1 MSKKIKVLDIY
12 LDTDNPRHDPINDQP
27 EIISHLLKE
36 ERVKS
41 LAKDIAENG
50 ISPIELLAVVKDK
63 NNKYIVVE
71 GNRRIC
77 ALTLLNDPEKA
88 PNQNLKDY
96 FKKLKAKSVLIP
108 DSVNCEIFD
117 QREKADLWIERR
129 HEGEQSGVGTRQWNA
144 VQKTR
149 HNARLQRSDDN
160 TLAQAII
167 DYAINNSLLKNNET
181 GRILTTASRYL
192 GNPFFRKTLGI
203 TSSRSDLNV
212 QISTPIW
219 EFEKVISK
227 FCLDLIESADPN
239 SPEMIVSSRSNSM
252 DVEQYA
258 RQLIHDGYAPI
269 THIKAYLLKD
279 VIREEPLDE
288 SVTDTSDVGGAD
300 TSDVDGADTSSV
312 GGADISDVGGADTSD
327 VGGADTS
334 GIGGADT
341 SDVDG
346 ADTSSVG
353 GVELTEDVDQ
363 DDTSGTVSGQPRTTK
378 NPDNRKSLLTSKMS
392 GCISDKILRR
402 VYTELRN
409 IDITENPLAVMLVAR
424 AFLEGI
430 YIRYYELETN
440 KNVASGMKIHLVL
453 LDIIKVLEK
462 KKETL
467 TKVQKNAFAALKKLP
482 HDQTKIFA
490 AGNLGVYA
498 HAAEYPSNTK
508 QIIVEW
514 DNIHEIVQYMLIELY
529 KADQ

>member
-1 MSKKIKVLDIY
+1 MSKKIRVLDIY
-12 LDTDNPRHDPINDQP
+12 LDTDNPRHDPISDQP

-36 ERVKS
+36 EKVKN

-50 ISPIELLAVVKDK
+50 ISPIELLAVVKNK

-108 DSVNCEIFD
+108 DSVNCEVFD

-129 HEGEQSGVGTRQWNA
+129 HEGEQSGIGTRQWNA

-167 DYAINNSLLKNNET
+167 DYAINNNLIKNNET

-203 TSSRSDLNV
+203 TSSRTDLNV
-212 QISTPIW
+212 QITTPIL
-219 EFEKVISK
+219 EFEQVIYK
-227 FCLDLIESADPN
+227 FCSDLIESADPN
-239 SPEMIVSSRSNSM
+239 SSEIIVSSRSNSTAI
-252 DVEQYA
+252 EGYA
-258 RQLIHDGYAPI
+258 RQLVHDGYAPT
-269 THIKAYLLKD
+269 THVKAYYLKD
-279 VIREEPLDE
+279 AIKEEVLDE
-288 SVTDTSDVGGAD
+288 SVTGIADIDGTGTLDVNGAVTLD
-300 TSDVDGADTSSV
+300 VNGAGTTDVDGAGITDAD
-312 GGADISDVGGADTSD
+312 GAGT
-327 VGGADTS
+327 T
-334 GIGGADT
+334 
-341 SDVDG
+341 DVDG
-346 ADTSSVG
+346 TDIEEKDHTSAKVY
-353 GVELTEDVDQ
+353 
-363 DDTSGTVSGQPRTTK
+363 GQPGTTN
-378 NPDNRKSLLTSKMS
+378 NPDNRKSLLTSKMN
-392 GCISDKILRR
+392 GCISDRILRR

-430 YIRYYELETN
+430 YIRYYELVTT
-440 KNVASGMKIHLVL
+440 KKVTPGMKIHLVL
-453 LDIIKVLEK
+453 LDIIKELEH
-462 KKETL
+462 KKEAL
-467 TKVQKNAFAALKKLP
+467 TKVQKNAFAVLKKLP

-514 DNIHEIVQYMLIELY
+514 DNIHEIVQYMLVELY
-529 KADQ
+529 KVGQ